1 MAPKVLAVLTSVD
14 KYPTGKPTGWYLP
27 EFAHPYHA
35 LAPHTEII
43 VASPKGGVAPQ
54 DPKSQEEFKDDKIS
68 VDFLENQRSLYE
80 ETEKLE
86 NFIGRAEEFAAL
98 FYVGG
103 QGPMFD
109 LATDPISHQIINE
122 FHAAGK
128 IVAAVCHGPAALA
141 FVKLPNGTP
150 FISGAKV
157 TGFSNSEEDAVGGTA
172 EMPFLLET
180 ELDKASG
187 GGYERGAEN
196 WGKHVVVDRDGK
208 LITGQNPAS
217 AYGVGEA
224 ILKSIQV

>member
-1 MAPKVLAVLTSVD
+1 MAPKILVVLTSVD
-14 KYPTGKPTGWYLP
+14 KYPNGKPTGWYLP
-27 EFAHPYHA
+27 EFAHPYHV
-35 LAPHTEII
+35 LAPHTEIT

-54 DPKSQEEFKDDKIS
+54 DPKSRAEFKDDKIS
-68 VDFLENQRSLYE
+68 VDFLVNQRSLYE
-80 ETEKLE
+80 ETQKLE
-86 NFIGRAEEFAAL
+86 KFIGRAEEFVAL

-122 FHAAGK
+122 FHTAGK

-141 FVKLPNGTP
+141 FVKLSDGTP
-150 FISGAKV
+150 FLSGAKV

-180 ELDKASG
+180 ELNKSSR
-187 GGYERGAEN
+187 GGYIRSAEN
-196 WGKHVVVDRDGK
+196 WAKHVVVDRNGK

-224 ILKSIQV
+224 LLKSIQA